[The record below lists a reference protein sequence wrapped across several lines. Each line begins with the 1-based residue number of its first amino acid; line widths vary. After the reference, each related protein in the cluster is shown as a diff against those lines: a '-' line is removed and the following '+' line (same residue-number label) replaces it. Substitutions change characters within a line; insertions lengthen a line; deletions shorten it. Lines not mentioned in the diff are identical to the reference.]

1 MCTNQ
6 NIHYLDSGITWL
18 GPICIT
24 VSTLREYQTH
34 SRSCRRYSSP
44 SYPSRSRSSAFTSVR
59 PPPGLTVSG
68 KENWPTF
75 TFCTLY
81 GNARL
86 PTNSPPP
93 PTQAIHH
100 WELHRHQAGQ
110 PEPTHPHTWGQWHR
124 STCVCT
130 VWYVSV
136 FEVVGGLE
144 PGGERGSGQ
153 I

>member
-86 PTNSPPP
+86 PTNSPPHTGNSSLRTTP
-93 PTQAIHH
+93 PSSRPTRTYPSSYVRPVASKHVR
-100 WELHRHQAGQ
+100 LHGMV
-110 PEPTHPHTWGQWHR
+110 
-124 STCVCT
+124 CVC
-130 VWYVSV
+130 V
-136 FEVVGGLE
+136 
-144 PGGERGSGQ
+144 
-153 I
+153 